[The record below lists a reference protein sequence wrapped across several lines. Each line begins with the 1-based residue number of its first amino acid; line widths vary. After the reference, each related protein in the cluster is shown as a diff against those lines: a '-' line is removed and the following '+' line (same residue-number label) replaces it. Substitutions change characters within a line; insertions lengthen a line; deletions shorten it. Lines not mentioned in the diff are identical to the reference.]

1 MITMDMIAKA
11 NGFESSTEMQKLIM
25 SIVID
30 TDEKYNKFI
39 DWKENDGSKEGLM
52 DLLRDEK

>member
-11 NGFESSTEMQKLIM
+11 NGFESSVEMQKLIM